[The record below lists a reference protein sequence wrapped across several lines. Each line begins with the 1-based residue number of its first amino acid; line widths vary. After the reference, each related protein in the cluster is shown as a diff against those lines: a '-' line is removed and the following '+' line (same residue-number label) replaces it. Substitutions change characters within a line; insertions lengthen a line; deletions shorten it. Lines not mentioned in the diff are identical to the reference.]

1 MSESPIAKP
10 EANVPARGCILFM
23 RHPSF
28 LPRVSLHRP
37 GSDVLTL
44 LSLVLLVVHAVVE
57 IRGGATALGAGG
69 FYESVGLSRPG
80 ALAGKGWQFLT
91 YLFFHGSWEHVLL
104 NCMVI
109 YLIGGRVLHILGARA
124 FTRIFLG
131 GALGGGLLHVLLFPS
146 YPLGE
151 GITPPHLPLV
161 GASGGMMALLMALV
175 SLSPDSRMWPLMVS
189 GRNLG
194 RGLMLSSLVLFLLTP
209 GLKIPVLEA
218 AGQWLARNGEMGPLF
233 RVSHICHF
241 GGGLVGMLYAHRLL
255 RKSVSLEDLRR
266 DRKRREGVG
275 A

>member
-10 EANVPARGCILFM
+10 EANVPARGCTLFM
-23 RHPSF
+23 RRPSF

-44 LSLVLLVVHAVVE
+44 LSLVLLVVHAVVV
-57 IRGGATALGAGG
+57 IRGGATALVAGG

-80 ALAGKGWQFLT
+80 VLAGKGWQFLT
-91 YLFFHGSWEHVLL
+91 YLFFHGSWPHVLL

-124 FTRIFLG
+124 FTRIFFG
-131 GALGGGLLHVLLFPS
+131 GALGGGLLHVLLSPV

-151 GITPPHLPLV
+151 GVTPLHPPLV

-189 GRNLG
+189 GKNLG
-194 RGLMLSSLVLFLLTP
+194 RGLMFATLILFLLTP
-209 GLKIPVLEA
+209 GLKIPVLGAVGE
-218 AGQWLARNGEMGPLF
+218 WLAFSSGMAPLF
-233 RVSHICHF
+233 KASHICHL
-241 GGGLVGMLYAHRLL
+241 GGGVIGMLYAHRLL
-255 RKSVSLEDLRR
+255 RPVSLKDLQR
-266 DRKRREGVG
+266 DRKRREEAGG
-275 A
+275 

>member
-1 MSESPIAKP
+1 
-10 EANVPARGCILFM
+10 M
-23 RHPSF
+23 RRPSF
-28 LPRVSLHRP
+28 LPRISLHRP
-37 GSDVLTL
+37 GFDILTL
-44 LSLVLLVVHAVVE
+44 LCLVLLVVHVVVVV
-57 IRGGATALGAGG
+57 GGEVVGGGVKGLVAAG
-69 FYESVGLSRPG
+69 FYETIGLSRPG
-80 ALAGKGWQFLT
+80 VLAGKGWQFLT
-91 YLFFHGSWEHVLL
+91 YPFFHGNWPHLLL
-104 NCMVI
+104 NWMVI
-109 YLIGGRVLHILGARA
+109 YMIGGRVLHILGMRA
-124 FTRIFLG
+124 FTRIFFG

-194 RGLMLSSLVLFLLTP
+194 RGLMFSTLILFLLTP

-218 AGQWLARNGEMGPLF
+218 AGQWLASNGEMGPLF
-233 RVSHICHF
+233 QVSHICHF